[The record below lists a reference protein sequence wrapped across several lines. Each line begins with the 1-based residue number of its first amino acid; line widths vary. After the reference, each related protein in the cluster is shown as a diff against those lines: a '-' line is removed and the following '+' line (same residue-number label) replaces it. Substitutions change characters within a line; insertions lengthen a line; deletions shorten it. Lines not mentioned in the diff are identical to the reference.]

1 MSLSNKPRLVK
12 PEDSATG
19 KDLVE
24 LVNHLGT
31 PSILVLGDLM
41 LDRYIWGDAERI
53 SQEAPVILLCAQKR
67 EERLGG
73 ASSVAMMLSAL
84 GARVHIAGVVGKD
97 TDAERVRGM
106 LLDNGINS
114 ELVLTDTE
122 RPTTVKERYIG
133 KAQHKH
139 PQQMIRVD
147 YEVRN
152 HLSKPIQEKLSGMI
166 LQRLHEYDI
175 VLVSDYDKGVCT
187 PGLLS
192 DLINA
197 CKAKNKRIVA
207 DPIRGSDYR
216 KYHGISAMT
225 PNRLEASLASGRSI
239 NTNQEALQAATI
251 LRERLDMEAG
261 IITLDKEGMALAHQD
276 GTLEIFPTRVRQ
288 VYDITGAGD
297 MVMAVLG
304 MALASGADYSQA
316 IRLANIAG
324 GLEVEKIGVVPV
336 TRQEILEDLAKS
348 GYASKAETSTGME
361 KLRSRDALVT
371 EVEHRRKLGQ
381 KIVFTNGCF
390 DVLHA
395 GHVQYLREAR
405 AQGDL
410 LIIGLN
416 SDESVRSLKGPKRP
430 INREDAR
437 ITVLS
442 GLEAVDFVTTFGE
455 STPLDLI
462 KAVKPDVLVKGADYH
477 KDTVVGGSF
486 VESYGGRVHL
496 ADLKQGYSTTT
507 ILERLGAA

>member
-97 TDAERVRGM
+97 ADAERVRGM

-225 PNRLEASLASGRSI
+225 PNRLEASLASGRNI

-348 GYASKAETSTGME
+348 GYAPKADTSTGME

-371 EVEHRRKLGQ
+371 
-381 KIVFTNGCF
+381 
-390 DVLHA
+390 
-395 GHVQYLREAR
+395 
-405 AQGDL
+405 
-410 LIIGLN
+410 
-416 SDESVRSLKGPKRP
+416 
-430 INREDAR
+430 
-437 ITVLS
+437 
-442 GLEAVDFVTTFGE
+442 
-455 STPLDLI
+455 
-462 KAVKPDVLVKGADYH
+462 
-477 KDTVVGGSF
+477 
-486 VESYGGRVHL
+486 
-496 ADLKQGYSTTT
+496 
-507 ILERLGAA
+507 

>member
-1 MSLSNKPRLVK
+1 
-12 PEDSATG
+12 
-19 KDLVE
+19 
-24 LVNHLGT
+24 
-31 PSILVLGDLM
+31 
-41 LDRYIWGDAERI
+41 
-53 SQEAPVILLCAQKR
+53 
-67 EERLGG
+67 
-73 ASSVAMMLSAL
+73 
-84 GARVHIAGVVGKD
+84 
-97 TDAERVRGM
+97 
-106 LLDNGINS
+106 
-114 ELVLTDTE
+114 
-122 RPTTVKERYIG
+122 
-133 KAQHKH
+133 
-139 PQQMIRVD
+139 
-147 YEVRN
+147 
-152 HLSKPIQEKLSGMI
+152 
-166 LQRLHEYDI
+166 
-175 VLVSDYDKGVCT
+175 
-187 PGLLS
+187 
-192 DLINA
+192 
-197 CKAKNKRIVA
+197 
-207 DPIRGSDYR
+207 
-216 KYHGISAMT
+216 
-225 PNRLEASLASGRSI
+225 LEASLASGRSI

-348 GYASKAETSTGME
+348 GFASKAETSTGME

-416 SDESVRSLKGPKRP
+416 SDDSVRSLKGPKRP

-442 GLEAVDFVTTFGE
+442 GLEAVDFVTIFGE

-462 KAVKPDVLVKGADYH
+462 KSIKPDVLVKGADYH

-496 ADLKQGYSTTT
+496 ANLKQGYSTTT